1 VIPTNTIFLNALVPV
16 FFGLALGYYAGRRGR
31 IDNKNV
37 TALNVTLMHF
47 LLPCS
52 LFLAVGRTPR
62 AVLQSESS
70 LLAVLVL
77 TMAVTYA
84 IVYSVERSLLRQPS
98 SEAAVQSLTVA
109 FANNVAVGLPL
120 LSILYGA
127 SGQLAVAA
135 AIMAGVLVMS
145 PITLVL
151 LECGAV
157 SSSASTTWPQ
167 RLGSA
172 LLATLRR
179 PVVLAPLCALGF
191 PLTGHILPAAAVQT
205 LDLTGKATIG
215 VALFLTGLIL
225 SAQPLRIPLGAAFGV
240 LLKNIVQPAIM
251 FLLLLLFHLH
261 GDIARQAFLISAI
274 PAGFFG
280 TVFGARYGVSS
291 PDASSTLVLS
301 TVLSIVTLPIAIA
314 LSAFIK

>member
-1 VIPTNTIFLNALVPV
+1 MIPTNTIFLNALVPV